1 MVDKYTNE
9 KMFDLEL
16 NSNKVVNIKDKYVNL
31 NFNEPTGEAETLV
44 GKKLHKFGDLAQ
56 HSKPPSILKRTKIN
70 DNNKNEIF
78 FNNNFIDFSKNLNE
92 DIFYKPKTKDTQNVY
107 EELLNLIQNYL
118 KDQPTNFIESCLD
131 SVISIIKKGKNEDEK
146 KKRIE

>member
-56 HSKPPSILKRTKIN
+56 HSKPPILKRTKIN